1 MIDCD
6 KNDKHATTV
15 EDQDQ
20 TKDKDLDPTQDE
32 DLNPIRDEDMDPTE
46 DEDPKDE
53 DPKYTDQVLN
63 RATFTGGSTVVS
75 HRTPSLC

>member
-6 KNDKHATTV
+6 KNGDDKHATTV

-20 TKDKDLDPTQDE
+20 TKDKDLDPTQD
-32 DLNPIRDEDMDPTE
+32 D
-46 DEDPKDE
+46 DPKDG